1 MSRTGPTMSNASR
14 ECTNCHAPLR
24 GRFCGRCGQENRPPD
39 PTLREVVA
47 EVVHEIS
54 DLDGRILRS
63 VRRLFLSPGFL
74 TKEHLAGRRVAW
86 VSPIRLY
93 LIFSVAYF
101 AITSFTG
108 APPLNLN
115 FQLTDASAGSA
126 AQPFDLSIEG
136 ETQRAANE
144 ALAAWI
150 PRAMFIL
157 VPVFAWLLS
166 MVRRRAGR
174 NYPHHLI
181 FACHVFAA
189 FFGAQAL
196 AVAVGWAV
204 GHPMVGPA
212 LGVAAFV
219 YGLIYL
225 VLAIRS
231 VYGGT
236 LARALVHAM
245 LVLAFYWVAT
255 IVVAGAIV
263 GPLVWARFQASPVI
277 APLPSR

>member
-1 MSRTGPTMSNASR
+1 MSDASR
-14 ECTNCHAPLR
+14 ECTNCHAPLH
-24 GRFCGRCGQENRPPD
+24 GRFCARCGQEDRPPD
-39 PTLREVVA
+39 PTMSELAA
-47 EVVHEIS
+47 EVVQEIS

-74 TKEHLAGRRVAW
+74 TKEHLAGRRVTW

-108 APPLNLN
+108 TPPLNLN
-115 FQLTDASAGSA
+115 FQLTDASAEA
-126 AQPFDLSIEG
+126 AQTPDLSIEE

-189 FFGAQAL
+189 FFGAQAI
-196 AVAVGWAV
+196 AVAAGWAV
-204 GHPMVGPA
+204 GHPVAGSA
-212 LGVAAFV
+212 LGAAAFI
-219 YGLIYL
+219 YGFVYL

-236 LARALVHAM
+236 VVRALVHAM
-245 LVLAFYWVAT
+245 IVLAVYWVAT
-255 IVVAGAIV
+255 IVMAGAIV
-263 GPLVWARFQASPVI
+263 GPLIWAKFQASPPVSS
-277 APLPSR
+277 LPSSR

>member
-1 MSRTGPTMSNASR
+1 MNNASR
-14 ECTNCHAPLR
+14 DCTNCHAPLH
-24 GRFCGRCGQENRPPD
+24 GRFCARCGQEDRPPD
-39 PTLREVVA
+39 PTLSDLATEVVQ
-47 EVVHEIS
+47 EIS
-54 DLDGRILRS
+54 ALDGRILRS

-101 AITSFTG
+101 AIASFTG

-126 AQPFDLSIEG
+126 AQPLDLSIEQ
-136 ETQRAANE
+136 ETQRVANE

-157 VPVFAWLLS
+157 VPLFAWLLWRI
-166 MVRRRAGR
+166 RRRAGH
-174 NYPHHLI
+174 NYPHHLV

-189 FFGAQAL
+189 FFGAQAV
-196 AVAVGWAV
+196 AVAAGWAA
-204 GHPMVGPA
+204 GRPMVGGA

-236 LARALVHAM
+236 LPRALVHAM
-245 LVLAFYWVAT
+245 IVLAFYWVAT
-255 IVVAGAIV
+255 IVVAGVIV
-263 GPLVWARFQASPVI
+263 GPLIWTRFQAPPV
-277 APLPSR
+277 ATLPSSR